1 MRRILSV
8 VAFLAVG
15 TAPALAQS
23 PANAILILDAS
34 GSMWGQVEG
43 QTKIAAAR
51 GAVDRILTGWRA
63 GDRLGLMAYGHRSKG
78 DCRDIELVVPVGPV
92 DAASF
97 RDAVAR
103 LNPRGRT
110 PIAASLREAASILK
124 SSEEKATVILVSDGL
139 ETCEPDPCAVAAEL
153 KKASIGFTAHVIGF
167 DVADPVARSQLQC
180 IAGATGGVYLD
191 ARNAPAL
198 EEAMTRTAEAARNAP
213 VASAAPPVPVKV
225 DPLAGRN
232 LRATARLAESSDPL
246 TDPRIAWGLHHPD
259 AEGKAGEH
267 VRSEYGGRLAV
278 EVEPGRYVL
287 KVDLG
292 AVTRE
297 FPVTVEPG
305 RPTSLDLVLDA
316 GSVSATGTVP
326 GGSLG
331 ESGVSWQVL
340 TPQDESV
347 ATEYAA
353 TASFVL
359 PAGSYRMKLTKGLA
373 SIERPFTLAAGD
385 SINVAAELAVGRLQ
399 VDAVYAEKG
408 PPVGRGLV
416 VEIRRPST
424 DMDGAVKVLATG
436 YDPQSVFHLPAGSY
450 GLLVGSGEAR
460 REAKAEI
467 VSGKASRVT
476 VNLEAGVV
484 VLSAP
489 GDTTI
494 EVFDPHVSIEGTRRL
509 IATGYDGRLDTVL
522 PAGAFVAVLG
532 RDGETKSETP
542 FTVNAGQRLE
552 LSLR

>member
-8 VAFLAVG
+8 MALLAVG

-331 ESGVSWQVL
+331 ESGVSWEVL

>member
-8 VAFLAVG
+8 MALLAVG